1 VKIEVVL
8 AAVIPQTGTDALDC
22 EICVAQA
29 ILSTSE
35 TADHKPFIENSDSP
49 LETDAEAS
57 WAAYDSSSEF
67 SRLYLPS

>member
-1 VKIEVVL
+1 MKIEVVL

-57 WAAYDSSSEF
+57 
-67 SRLYLPS
+67 